1 MPKAESKSLRTMTEA
16 DFQIEEDA
24 SALERASEILKDKDR
39 LKKAKKYLADKAE
52 EAQSAIDN
60 IDGLRSK

>member
-1 MPKAESKSLRTMTEA
+1 MPKAKSKSLRTMTEA
-16 DFQIEEDA
+16 DFQIEADA
-24 SALERASEILKDKDR
+24 SALERASEVLKDKDR